1 MSVVAE
7 APKHELGI
15 IETQIPARMDRLPWA
30 RWHWMV
36 VIGLGTVWILDGLQ
50 VTIIGAIA
58 PRLTEHGSGL
68 TLTTAEVGFA
78 ASAYIAGACIG
89 ALYFGWLADRLGRK
103 KLFMITLAIFLG
115 GSVLTAISFS
125 YWWFLLCRI
134 ITGAGIGGEYS
145 AINSAID
152 ELIPARVRGQVDLT
166 INGSYWVGTAL
177 GAVLSVP
184 LLDTNIFAANVGW
197 RLAFGIG
204 AILALI
210 ILYVRR
216 NVPES
221 PRWMFIHGY
230 DKEAEELVADIE
242 RQVTEDTGQQLIP
255 PDRTI
260 RIKQRKSIGIGT
272 IAKVVFTMYPR
283 RTVVC
288 LALLMGQAFLYNA
301 IFFTYALVLT
311 KFYHVGSGSVGWYIL
326 PFALGNFA
334 GPLLL
339 GRWFDTLGRKPMIA
353 GTYIISGVLL
363 LGTGI
368 LFQQG
373 QLNAFT
379 QTFAWCVIFFF
390 ASAGASAAYLTVS
403 EIFPMETRAMA
414 IAFFYAFGTALG
426 GISGPAIFGGLIAS
440 GKPSALFVGFA
451 LGAVLMIGAGLVEL
465 WLGVEAAGRE
475 LEDIAAPLSARE
487 AEREASDMF
496 TLGRDRRVVRA
507 TRAQEAL
514 AGRRVADVMVR
525 DPVTVNDD
533 LQLDRF
539 IEDVFLTHRHT
550 AYPVVGT
557 RGDVIGLLTVRD
569 VLELPREQWGTL
581 AVRDRMLPVER
592 SLVVDAEEPLD
603 EALRDL
609 ARTEVHRALV
619 SDHGHLHS
627 LLSMTDV
634 ARTFEVLAGED
645 IGYIGGTPHGR
656 FSPAERETAGAP
668 AGDGGES

>member
-1 MSVVAE
+1 MTATTVERRTIRTA
-7 APKHELGI
+7 
-15 IETQIPARMDRLPWA
+15 IPARLDRLPWS
-30 RWHWMV
+30 RFHWLV
-36 VIGLGTVWILDGLQ
+36 VLGLGTVWILDGLE
-50 VTIIGAIA
+50 VTIVGSIASQLTQKGSGISISTSQIGTAGAVYVIGAC
-58 PRLTEHGSGL
+58 L
-68 TLTTAEVGFA
+68 
-78 ASAYIAGACIG
+78 G
-89 ALYFGWLADRLGRK
+89 ALFFGQLTDRFGRK
-103 KLFMITLAIFLG
+103 KLFMITLAVYI
-115 GSVLTAISFS
+115 VATAATAFSFAP
-125 YWWFLLCRI
+125 WFFFLCRFF
-134 ITGAGIGGEYS
+134 TGAGIGGEYA

-152 ELIPARVRGQVDLT
+152 ELIPARMRGRVDLA
-166 INGSYWVGTAL
+166 INGSFWVGSIIAS
-177 GAVLSVP
+177 AVSIFFLSSVFP
-184 LLDTNIFAANVGW
+184 TNVGW
-197 RLAFGIG
+197 RLEFAVGVILAFGI
-204 AILALI
+204 LL
-210 ILYVRR
+210 VRR
-216 NVPES
+216 HVPES
-221 PRWMFIHGY
+221 PRWLFIHGHEE
-230 DKEAEELVADIE
+230 EAEQIVDGIEHSVEKEVGHKLETPDKTITVREREAISFREIGRVAF
-242 RQVTEDTGQQLIP
+242 
-255 PDRTI
+255 
-260 RIKQRKSIGIGT
+260 K
-272 IAKVVFTMYPR
+272 AYPSR
-283 RTVVC
+283 AVLGLC
-288 LALLMGQAFLYNA
+288 LFVGQAFIYNGITFNLGTLFTTFFGVAAASVPVFIILYA
-301 IFFTYALVLT
+301 V
-311 KFYHVGSGSVGWYIL
+311 
-326 PFALGNFA
+326 GNFL
-334 GPLLL
+334 GPFTL
-339 GRWFDTLGRKPMIA
+339 GRLFDTIGRKPMIA
-353 GTYIISGVLL
+353 GTYLGSALL
-363 LGTGI
+363 TVPMAI
-368 LFQQG
+368 LFANG
-373 QLNAFT
+373 SIGKWPFMAF
-379 QTFAWCVIFFF
+379 VFFVF
-390 ASAGASAAYLTVS
+390 FLASAGASAAYLTVS

-569 VLELPREQWGTL
+569 VLELPREQWAAL

>member
-1 MSVVAE
+1 MSSTVQTGTIRT
-7 APKHELGI
+7 K
-15 IETQIPARMDRLPWA
+15 IPARLDRLPWS
-30 RWHWMV
+30 RWHWKV
-36 VIGLGTVWILDGLQ
+36 IIGLGTVWILDGLE
-50 VTIIGAIA
+50 VTIVGSISGV
-58 PRLTEHGSGL
+58 LGTKGSGVAIS
-68 TLTTAEVGFA
+68 TADVSGLA
-78 ASAYIAGACIG
+78 ASLYVAGACAG
-89 ALYFGWLADRLGRK
+89 ALFFGQLTDRFGRK

-115 GSVLTAISFS
+115 GSVATAFSFA

-166 INGSYWVGTAL
+166 INGSYWIGTAV
-177 GAVLSVP
+177 GSVLSVP
-184 LLDTNIFAANVGW
+184 LLNTNIFAANVGW

-210 ILYVRR
+210 ILFVRR

-242 RQVTEDTGQQLIP
+242 RQVAEDTGQELIP

-260 RIKQRKSIGIGT
+260 RIKQRKSISLGT
-272 IAKVVFTMYPR
+272 IAKVVFTLYPK

-288 LALLMGQAFLYNA
+288 LSLLTGQAFLYNA

-379 QTFAWCVIFFF
+379 QTFAWSVIFFF

-426 GISGPAIFGGLIAS
+426 GISGPAIFGGLIQS

-451 LGAVLMIGAGLVEL
+451 LGAVLMIGAGLIEL
-465 WLGVEAAGRE
+465 WLGIEAAGRE
-475 LEDIAAPLSARE
+475 LEDIAAPLSQRE
-487 AEREASDMF
+487 AEKELGEEGDQF
-496 TLGRDRRVVRA
+496 TLGRDRRIIRT
-507 TRAQEAL
+507 TRAQQAL
-514 AGRRVADVMVR
+514 EGRRVADVMVR
-525 DPVTVNDD
+525 DPVTVDGEMSV
-533 LQLDRF
+533 REF
-539 IEDVFLTHRHT
+539 IDDVFLTYRHT
-550 AYPVVGT
+550 AYPVTADGGEVVGI
-557 RGDVIGLLTVRD
+557 VSVRE
-569 VLELPREQWGTL
+569 VLELPREQWEGMH
-581 AVRDRMLPVER
+581 VRDRMHSVDS
-592 SLVVDAEEPLD
+592 SLVIDSESPLADALH
-603 EALRDL
+603 DL
-609 ARTEVHRALV
+609 AHTDVHRALV

-634 ARTFEVLAGED
+634 ARVFEVLTGED
-645 IGYIGGTPHGR
+645 MGYIGGTPAGR
-656 FSPAERETAGAP
+656 YAAARPAAASATATN
-668 AGDGGES
+668 GEKS

>member
-1 MSVVAE
+1 
-7 APKHELGI
+7 
-15 IETQIPARMDRLPWA
+15 
-30 RWHWMV
+30 MV

-50 VTIIGAIA
+50 VTIVGAIA
-58 PRLTEHGSGL
+58 PRLTEPGSGL
-68 TLTTAEVGFA
+68 TLTAAEVGFA

-115 GSVLTAISFS
+115 GSVLTAFSFS
-125 YWWFLLCRI
+125 YWWFLICRV

-166 INGSYWVGTAL
+166 INGSYWVGVAI
-177 GAVLSVP
+177 GSVLSVP
-184 LLDTNIFAANVGW
+184 LLDTSLFAANVGW

-210 ILYVRR
+210 ILFVRR

-230 DKEAEELVADIE
+230 DKEAEELVDDIE
-242 RQVTEDTGQQLIP
+242 RQVSEDTGQVLIP

-260 RIKQRKSIGIGT
+260 RIKQRKSIGLGT
-272 IAKVVFTMYPR
+272 IAKVVLTMYPR

-288 LALLMGQAFLYNA
+288 LSLLTGQAFLYNA
-301 IFFTYALVLT
+301 IFFTYGLVLT

-403 EIFPMETRAMA
+403 EVFPMETRAMA

-426 GISGPAIFGGLIAS
+426 GISGPAIFGGLIQS
-440 GKPSALFVGFA
+440 GKPSALFVGYA
-451 LGAVLMIGAGLVEL
+451 LGALLMIGAGIVEL
-465 WLGVEAAGRE
+465 WLGIEAAGRE

-487 AEREASDMF
+487 AEKEEGDMF
-496 TLGRDRRVVRA
+496 TIGRDRRIVRA
-507 TRAQEAL
+507 TQAETAL

-525 DPVTVNDD
+525 DPVTVSDD
-533 LQLDRF
+533 MPLDRF
-539 IEDVFLTHRHT
+539 IDDVFLSHRHT
-550 AYPVVGT
+550 AYPVLGAS
-557 RGDVIGLLTVRD
+557 GDVIGLLTVRD
-569 VLELPREQWGTL
+569 VLELPREQWATMV
-581 AVRDRMLPVER
+581 VRDRMHPVDG
-592 SLVVDAEEPLD
+592 SLVVDADESLG

-609 ARTEVHRALV
+609 ARTDIHRALV
-619 SDHGHLHS
+619 SDHGQLHS

-656 FSPAERETAGAP
+656 FSTAAKPPAGTA
-668 AGDGGES
+668 AGDGSNS

>member
-1 MSVVAE
+1 MAVVTE
-7 APKHELGI
+7 APELRT
-15 IETQIPARMDRLPWA
+15 IETKIPARMDRLPWA

-58 PRLTEHGSGL
+58 PRLTERGSGL
-68 TLTTAEVGFA
+68 TLTPAEIGVA
-78 ASAYIAGACIG
+78 ASAYIAGACVG

-103 KLFMITLAIFLG
+103 KLFMITLAVFLA
-115 GSVLTAISFS
+115 GSVLTAFSFAF
-125 YWWFLLCRI
+125 WWFIVCRV

-166 INGSYWVGTAL
+166 INGSYWVGTAI
-177 GAVLSVP
+177 GSVLSVP
-184 LLDTNIFAANVGW
+184 LLDERLLAANVGW

-210 ILYVRR
+210 ILFVRR

-221 PRWMFIHGY
+221 PRWLFIHGY
-230 DKEAEELVADIE
+230 DQEAEELVADIE
-242 RQVTEDTGQQLIP
+242 RQVVASTGQQLIE
-255 PDRTI
+255 PDRVI
-260 RIKQRKSIGIGT
+260 RIKQRKSIGLGT
-272 IAKVVFTMYPR
+272 IAKTVFTLYPR
-283 RTVVC
+283 RTV
-288 LALLMGQAFLYNA
+288 LGLSLLTGQAFLYNA

-326 PFALGNFA
+326 PFAAGNFC

-353 GTYIISGVLL
+353 GTYIISGILL
-363 LGTGI
+363 LGTGV
-368 LFQQG
+368 LFQQH

-426 GISGPAIFGGLIAS
+426 GISGPAIFGGLIQS
-440 GKPSALFVGFA
+440 GKPSALFGGFA
-451 LGAVLMIGAGLVEL
+451 LGAVLMIVAGLVEVF
-465 WLGVEAAGRE
+465 LGVEAAGRE

-487 AEREASDMF
+487 AEKELGEEADMF
-496 TLGRDRRVVRA
+496 TLGRDQRIVRT

-514 AGRRVADVMVR
+514 RGRRVADVMVR

-533 LQLDRF
+533 MSLGEF
-539 IEDVFLTHRHT
+539 IDDVFLTHRHT
-550 AYPVVGT
+550 AYPVVGPAGEIT
-557 RGDVIGLLTVRD
+557 GIISVRE
-569 VLELPREQWGTL
+569 VLELPRADWEGL
-581 AVRDRMLPVER
+581 VVRDRMQPLER
-592 SLVVDAEEPLD
+592 ALVVDAESPLGD
-603 EALRDL
+603 ALREL
-609 ARTEVHRALV
+609 AHTEVHRALV
-619 SDHGHLHS
+619 KDHGHLHS
-627 LLSMTDV
+627 LLSMTDA
-634 ARTFEVLAGED
+634 ARVFEVLAGED
-645 IGYIGGTPHGR
+645 IGYLG
-656 FSPAERETAGAP
+656 GAP
-668 AGDGGES
+668 RERFASARPGPAGGESRKES